1 MTSFN
6 GQDAGDSKSNRAS
19 DKANNCKETI
29 WTANVILSMM
39 TLVDRSWP
47 VTNLYGHSLNGHK
60 VTVPSLSEEP
70 KRL

>member
-6 GQDAGDSKSNRAS
+6 GQDAGESKSNRAS

-47 VTNLYGHSLNGHK
+47 IAAVQLAMIDDC
-60 VTVPSLSEEP
+60 
-70 KRL
+70 

>member
-6 GQDAGDSKSNRAS
+6 GQDAGESKSNRAS

-47 VTNLYGHSLNGHK
+47 D
-60 VTVPSLSEEP
+60 
-70 KRL
+70 